1 MRTVQATP
9 YYRSYALAWEPDP
22 ESQARFRRLLRGGL
36 LMVLIFGLVLP
47 IIHLPKNTQTAAE
60 AVPDRLARLMIE
72 EKPKPPPP
80 KPVEQPKPEE
90 KPKPEVKPVE
100 VPKPVDTRKKMENS
114 SNIRAIKDQ
123 LADLRDQLDTSALK
137 NKTLSQAVGADE
149 RSERSLIASKVGVGS
164 SGIVTASASRGFGAG
179 AGALNDHNT
188 VGVSSRIAADAAGNR
203 VQRSGSSGKA
213 ARSQEEIELVFD
225 RNKGAIYAL
234 YSRALR
240 DKGDLQGKLVLELTI
255 SPAGEVSDCH
265 VLSSEL
271 RDEDLERK
279 IVARVRLFK
288 FEARDVEAITARKT
302 IEFFPN

>member
-1 MRTVQATP
+1 VQVTP
-9 YYRSYALAWEPDP
+9 YYRSYALAWEDDP
-22 ESQARFRRLLRGGL
+22 EAQARFRRLLLAGL
-36 LMVLIFGLVLP
+36 LLVLVLGIVLP
-47 IIHLPKNTQTAAE
+47 IIHLPRNTQTAAE
-60 AVPDRLARLMIE
+60 AVPERLARLMVE

-80 KPVEQPKPEE
+80 NPIEQ
-90 KPKPEVKPVE
+90 PKPEVKPV
-100 VPKPVDTRKKMENS
+100 PKPVEAPKPADTRKKMENT

-137 NKTLSQAVGADE
+137 SRTLTNAGAQDE
-149 RSERSLIASKVGVGS
+149 RSERSLIASKVGTGS
-164 SGIVTASASRGFGAG
+164 SGIVTANSSRGFGSG

-188 VGVSSRIAADAAGNR
+188 LGVNSRIAADAAGNR
-203 VQRSGSSGKA
+203 VQRTGSSGKA

-255 SPAGEVSDCH
+255 TPAGEVSDCH
-265 VLSSEL
+265 VLSSEFK
-271 RDEDLERK
+271 DDDLERK
-279 IVARVRLFK
+279 IVARVKLFK
-288 FEARDVEAITARKT
+288 FEAKDVEAITARKT